1 MKKLTKI
8 KLENGN
14 HRGVEVLF
22 ISFPYD
28 TEFIDK
34 AKQAGCFW
42 SLTKSCWYIANSVEN
57 IAKIKKAFTGFAPID
72 DCLLKVSKEE
82 IFLPKKRN
90 SEERI
95 AYRRPAI
102 QAKIPDAYTN
112 LLIRRR
118 YSENTIKVYTS
129 FFGEFLDFY
138 KGKNPETITVQE
150 ISAFQDYLVKR
161 RKVAASTQNQAI
173 NAIKFYYE
181 KVLLREKVNFPIDRP
196 IKENKLPEIVSER
209 EILKMIKTTTNLK
222 HKCIVAVLYSAG
234 LRRGELLN
242 LRIKDIDFDKKIIFV
257 RNGKGK
263 KDRTTILAESTGMAL
278 TSYLREYKPNYWLF
292 EGIHRKKYS
301 SASIGNIVRNASIK
315 AGLNKMVRPHMLRHS
330 FATHMLERGVDL
342 RYIQVLLGHS
352 SSKTTEIYTHVSSKS
367 LANLKSPLDYIIE
380 SNPVINKKLNQN

>member
-72 DCLLKVSKEE
+72 DRLLKVSKEE
-82 IFLPKKRN
+82 IFLPKERN

-138 KGKNPETITVQE
+138 KGKSPETITVQE

-181 KVLLREKVNFPIDRP
+181 KVLLREKVNFLIDR
-196 IKENKLPEIVSER
+196 
-209 EILKMIKTTTNLK
+209 
-222 HKCIVAVLYSAG
+222 
-234 LRRGELLN
+234 
-242 LRIKDIDFDKKIIFV
+242 
-257 RNGKGK
+257 
-263 KDRTTILAESTGMAL
+263 
-278 TSYLREYKPNYWLF
+278 
-292 EGIHRKKYS
+292 RK
-301 SASIGNIVRNASIK
+301 
-315 AGLNKMVRPHMLRHS
+315 
-330 FATHMLERGVDL
+330 
-342 RYIQVLLGHS
+342 
-352 SSKTTEIYTHVSSKS
+352 
-367 LANLKSPLDYIIE
+367 
-380 SNPVINKKLNQN
+380 